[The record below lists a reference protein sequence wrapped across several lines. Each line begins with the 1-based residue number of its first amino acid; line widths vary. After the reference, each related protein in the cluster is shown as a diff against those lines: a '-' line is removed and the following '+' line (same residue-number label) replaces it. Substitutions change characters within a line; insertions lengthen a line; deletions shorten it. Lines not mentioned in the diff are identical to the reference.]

1 MGCVIVS
8 TKWCLMH
15 LSGSLSLSCGCPLSL
30 ALLLLADWTKPSRGQ
45 HMRSS
50 IKPEE
55 ELAEVEGFMIAKGY
69 EDHDPCRISSVPRP
83 VCFSSSLLFTVP
95 AASQPWC
102 VSYNVERESLYR
114 PASAEEVLGQRDVGR
129 KVVGGF
135 LHQAAPSPTIWIP
148 HFWKKNTNRKTW
160 AGTRGDK
167 SNYETTLCVDA
178 VRFVSFVRLLKWSQ
192 TSLCVCLVLLN
203 TDSHKYFFLWL
214 PVSSIQLLPLHIDLL
229 RTHVDTYILVLLL
242 QERNLSHAQ
251 TACSQPPFLSIG
263 MTISLKSITLPA
275 GLPVAAQ
282 PVPVPWLYF
291 HMYLCFSFL
300 FPTTN
305 FYCPPD
311 KRGWG

>member
-45 HMRSS
+45 HTRSS
-50 IKPEE
+50 IKPEG
-55 ELAEVEGFMIAKGY
+55 ELAEIEGFMIDKATRTSILTGW
-69 EDHDPCRISSVPRP
+69 RVFQVLSV
-83 VCFSSSLLFTVP
+83 FLLALLLTVP
-95 AASQPWC
+95 AASQPCC
-102 VSYNVERESLYR
+102 VSYNVERGSLYR

-178 VRFVSFVRLLKWSQ
+178 VCFASFVSLLKWSQ
-192 TSLCVCLVLLN
+192 ASLYVCLELLN
-203 TDSHKYFFLWL
+203 TDSHKWHKWESVVNCCCQFR
-214 PVSSIQLLPLHIDLL
+214 LLNCCPCTSTYCAHMS
-229 RTHVDTYILVLLL
+229 THTSW
-242 QERNLSHAQ
+242 R
-251 TACSQPPFLSIG
+251 
-263 MTISLKSITLPA
+263 
-275 GLPVAAQ
+275 
-282 PVPVPWLYF
+282 
-291 HMYLCFSFL
+291 
-300 FPTTN
+300 
-305 FYCPPD
+305 FYY
-311 KRGWG
+311 RRET